1 MSTCRL
7 RWDIEQVRTST
18 SDVDYFKLQVLL
30 HPTRLPGVPPPG
42 APDFEPPLRL
52 RQLQTREQLQVAKIM
67 IIMAP
72 YSTKSSKFTLS
83 WVVLVELQ
91 PSLDR
96 FKGAVPH
103 SHTCWC
109 KTTDTHKHSI
119 KGVKQLTPCTAWKQ
133 IILWAIS
140 SWNWKKYCVRTLP
153 SRRPG
158 DRQHELQLHD
168 TVDGNNI
175 SSSRHGRAA
184 VRRRPSQVWTWE
196 SVLWLAVLKFFPQPT
211 KLEKYL
217 VHRPTDLRPNDSAMA
232 GCTKSAR

>member
-1 MSTCRL
+1 MFCLNSTYPSWPDARPAMSSCRL
-7 RWDIEQVRTST
+7 RWDIEQERT

-30 HPTRLPGVPPPG
+30 HPPRVPGVHPPG
-42 APDFEPPLRL
+42 APDFEPPLGL
-52 RQLQTREQLQVAKIM
+52 CQLQTREQLQVEEIM

-109 KTTDTHKHSI
+109 KSTDTQTHSI

-140 SWNWKKYCVRTLP
+140 S
-153 SRRPG
+153 
-158 DRQHELQLHD
+158 
-168 TVDGNNI
+168 
-175 SSSRHGRAA
+175 
-184 VRRRPSQVWTWE
+184 
-196 SVLWLAVLKFFPQPT
+196 
-211 KLEKYL
+211 
-217 VHRPTDLRPNDSAMA
+217 
-232 GCTKSAR
+232 